1 MLDYFLIT
9 LTVVFIFGIYTLSLN
24 LQWGES
30 GVANLG
36 PIAFMAIGGYTMVI
50 LNLNGINPFV
60 SIMSGII
67 ASGTAGGLIAS
78 LGSRLNNEY
87 FSLLTLGFAHTFYL
101 LTKNNNGLTG
111 GSSGLYG
118 FTRPFESLFSAA
130 NYELLFF
137 VFCFVCLSITYF
149 LLNYLKQTA
158 WGKALNAIR
167 DDEKASKALGKNVRR
182 LKIESV
188 VLGSMMSGLAGILL
202 ALNRQFISPNTFGFE
217 LTLYGWLSMILGGSG
232 DNLGSI
238 FGTFF
243 VFGVLFSGTRLIA

>member
-87 FSLLTLGFAHTFYL
+87 FSLLTLGFAHTFTYL
-101 LTKNNNGLTG
+101 QKITMALLEVHQDFTALLGL
-111 GSSGLYG
+111 L
-118 FTRPFESLFSAA
+118 SLCF
-130 NYELLFF
+130 LLRTMSCCFC
-137 VFCFVCLSITYF
+137 FCFVCLSITYF

-238 FGTFF
+238 FGTFLYSEYYF
-243 VFGVLFSGTRLIA
+243 QAPD